1 MEKVLGCGLAGI
13 AAISI
18 WIITF
23 LAIEYL
29 PPLKIDYL
37 ALILIGIFSLGLIPI
52 FLWLNWVIRNKDSKK
67 HPTLICGKC
76 NNKSTDFDGLF
87 CPNCGAKFSTKT
99 KDDDE
104 FGLF

>member
-13 AAISI
+13 ATISI

-29 PPLKIDYL
+29 PSLKIDYL
-37 ALILIGIFSLGLIPI
+37 ALILIGIFFLGLIPI

-87 CPNCGAKFSTKT
+87 CPNCGEKFSTKP
-99 KDDDE
+99 KDDDAL
-104 FGLF
+104 GLF

>member
-87 CPNCGAKFSTKT
+87 CPNCGNSLKT
-99 KDDDE
+99 NWDICP
-104 FGLF
+104 

>member
-37 ALILIGIFSLGLIPI
+37 A
-52 FLWLNWVIRNKDSKK
+52 
-67 HPTLICGKC
+67 
-76 NNKSTDFDGLF
+76 
-87 CPNCGAKFSTKT
+87 
-99 KDDDE
+99 
-104 FGLF
+104 

>member
-1 MEKVLGCGLAGI
+1 MGKVLGCGLAGI

-87 CPNCGAKFSTKT
+87 CPNCGEKFSTKP
-99 KDDDE
+99 KDDDAL
-104 FGLF
+104 GLF

>member
-87 CPNCGAKFSTKT
+87 CPNCGEKFSTKP
-99 KDDDE
+99 KDVDAL
-104 FGLF
+104 GLF

>member
-1 MEKVLGCGLAGI
+1 MSKGLGCGLAGI

-37 ALILIGIFSLGLIPI
+37 ALILIGIFFLGLIPI

-87 CPNCGAKFSTKT
+87 CPNCGEKFSTKP
-99 KDDDE
+99 KDDDAL
-104 FGLF
+104 GLF

>member
-87 CPNCGAKFSTKT
+87 CPNCGEKFSTKP
-99 KDDDE
+99 KDDDAL
-104 FGLF
+104 GLF